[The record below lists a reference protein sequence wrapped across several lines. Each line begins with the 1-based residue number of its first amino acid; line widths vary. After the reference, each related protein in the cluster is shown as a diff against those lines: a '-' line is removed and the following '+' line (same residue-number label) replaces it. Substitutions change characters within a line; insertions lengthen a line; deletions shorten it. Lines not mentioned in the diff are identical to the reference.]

1 MYFAEHF
8 AIEHLFIRKI
18 NFKFRSGLSEEWTK
32 YYIHSQRVL
41 HSSLFKIKFFLK
53 EKFCVQLCHILGVVL
68 LFFKNF
74 FLHMFQ
80 HYHRPKSGFLFTW
93 WFLSLNIFMS
103 FQNISLAP
111 FRKLM
116 TRILRIVF
124 LKIHVC
130 LLVQQQLW
138 SLPKDDIY
146 YFSLWKIN
154 GKFFLN

>member
-1 MYFAEHF
+1 MHYSSKAKINLFENKLLTHSAVNKNPETLIFSLLSGGKFKNITWIVSFSDIIPSKYISTTMYFAEHF

-74 FLHMFQ
+74 FYTCFNIITDLNLDFCSHD
-80 HYHRPKSGFLFTW
+80 GF
-93 WFLSLNIFMS
+93 
-103 FQNISLAP
+103 
-111 FRKLM
+111 
-116 TRILRIVF
+116 
-124 LKIHVC
+124 C
-130 LLVQQQLW
+130 L
-138 SLPKDDIY
+138 
-146 YFSLWKIN
+146 
-154 GKFFLN
+154 

>member
-1 MYFAEHF
+1 MYFAEYF

-53 EKFCVQLCHILGVVL
+53 EKFCVQLCHILDVVL

-80 HYHRPKSGFLFTW
+80 HYHRPKSGFWFTW
-93 WFLSLNIFMS
+93 GFLSLNIFMS
-103 FQNISLAP
+103 WQHFQNISLEP
-111 FRKLM
+111 IRKLM
-116 TRILRIVF
+116 KNDIFKYIFVVGSTTAVVLPQRWHILF
-124 LKIHVC
+124 
-130 LLVQQQLW
+130 
-138 SLPKDDIY
+138 
-146 YFSLWKIN
+146 FSLEN
-154 GKFFLN
+154 

>member
-53 EKFCVQLCHILGVVL
+53 EKFCVQLCHILDVVL
-68 LFFKNF
+68 LFSKT

-80 HYHRPKSGFLFTW
+80 HYHRPKSGFLFKY
-93 WFLSLNIFMS
+93 M
-103 FQNISLAP
+103 
-111 FRKLM
+111 R
-116 TRILRIVF
+116 VF
-124 LKIHVC
+124 LKYFYLDNILVWDFFAHVTYVIVKWAKVRKKC
-130 LLVQQQLW
+130 NSW
-138 SLPKDDIY
+138 KAKPLPG
-146 YFSLWKIN
+146 L
-154 GKFFLN
+154 GFF